1 MKILFQNYTNPITT
15 EPRYMSHA
23 MKMAGLESEVWDDQS
38 VSVYDILDSYKPDVL
53 VAHFRT
59 ISNAIVQ
66 YLKDENGPDLVLN
79 VTGATAAQLDMTKDL
94 AKDIKVPLLFSNGDV
109 QRCEGLNIKGI
120 YPAADVFLSYPP
132 QEAKIPLGV
141 VGVEL
146 EDSIAKACEDKD
158 VYHLISI
165 GEADNFDINAN
176 VMSLHEL
183 YSFYNKIILSG
194 PCEVITSQLFFDACL
209 FARDIEVLPSEGHQE
224 QFDKFLSRVFS
235 EPKDSDVGV
244 FQEIQKQIQQ
254 RHTPFNRAERL
265 LRCLKDD
272 DSARL
277 VKNLHNKVAMS
288 PAF

>member
-1 MKILFQNYTNPITT
+1 
-15 EPRYMSHA
+15 
-23 MKMAGLESEVWDDQS
+23 
-38 VSVYDILDSYKPDVL
+38 
-53 VAHFRT
+53 
-59 ISNAIVQ
+59 
-66 YLKDENGPDLVLN
+66 
-79 VTGATAAQLDMTKDL
+79 
-94 AKDIKVPLLFSNGDV
+94 
-109 QRCEGLNIKGI
+109 
-120 YPAADVFLSYPP
+120 
-132 QEAKIPLGV
+132 
-141 VGVEL
+141 
-146 EDSIAKACEDKD
+146 
-158 VYHLISI
+158 
-165 GEADNFDINAN
+165 
-176 VMSLHEL
+176 MSLHEL

-194 PCEVITSQLFFDACL
+194 HCEVITSQLFFDACL